1 MPSVELDG
9 VLTAYEV
16 NGTGPVIVVPA
27 CNVGWAAY
35 GLDALHKRFTVVT
48 VSPRGF
54 LGSGRLPADD
64 YSAAQITGDIER
76 VLDDIGIGSYALL
89 GYSLNGAV
97 ASYLAL
103 GQPPGAGNGVRGLPH
118 DGLVLPG
125 SPRAGAGSWPS
136 DSSIRTMW
144 AETVAVLDPAALMAF
159 WDAVDSLPPAELVA
173 GLDCPVWSWW
183 GGDDPLFEPFG
194 GVTAH
199 REAIERLG
207 LPYRE
212 LPGLDHDQA
221 LGQGRRLLPDLADWL
236 ESMAR

>member
-9 VLTAYEV
+9 VPTPYEV
-16 NGTGPVIVVPA
+16 NGTGPVVVVPT
-27 CNVGWAAY
+27 CNVDWAAY
-35 GLDALHKRFTVVT
+35 GLERLSELFSVVA

-54 LGSGRLPADD
+54 MGSGRLPADA

-76 VLDDIGIGSYALL
+76 VLDDLGIGSYALL

-103 GQPPGAGNGVRGLPH
+103 GNPRVQAVACGGFPTTASYAGFAESRRQQMVERQLDP
-118 DGLVLPG
+118 DV
-125 SPRAGAGSWPS
+125 
-136 DSSIRTMW
+136 W

-183 GGDDPLFEPFG
+183 GGDDPLFTPFG

-199 REAIERLG
+199 RAAIERPG

-212 LPGLDHDQA
+212 MPGLDHDQA